1 MKNVY
6 GLFLKRML
14 TYSQNLL
21 LVKRITIMEG
31 KFMYRIN
38 YEKAIE
44 TLVWLANKNPN
55 IDIYHIAKILYFA
68 EKTHLNRYGRPIIGA
83 TYTRMDFGQCPSEIR
98 DLITKNAWM
107 VEPDYLERFSAAIE
121 INKEPYDK
129 LKSLR
134 NANMNYFSDTD
145 IECLEESLDKYVGL
159 SFDQLKKI
167 SHEERTWIDTE
178 PNEKIDYLLMVD
190 EENEDKEEIIAD
202 IRALSQCVIF

>member
-1 MKNVY
+1 
-6 GLFLKRML
+6 
-14 TYSQNLL
+14 
-21 LVKRITIMEG
+21 MEG

-107 VEPDYLERFSAAIE
+107 VEPDYLVRFSTAIE

-134 NANMNYFSDTD
+134 NADMKYFSDTD

-167 SHEERTWIDTE
+167 SHEERTWVNTE

-190 EENEDKEEIIAD
+190 EENENKEEIIAD